1 MDTSKTQSKVFSE
14 AQVTEIES
22 EIKNMLS
29 SNEKNVNT
37 LESKI
42 AKMNDEAKKLAQL
55 ATSNLTRIDS
65 FPSMT

>member
-1 MDTSKTQSKVFSE
+1 
-14 AQVTEIES
+14 
-22 EIKNMLS
+22 MLS

-42 AKMNDEAKKLAQL
+42 AKMDDEAKKLAQL